1 MRQFLLC
8 FRWNN
13 YCLRNPER
21 IWRSFWATSTFR
33 FWTKK
38 LATITKTNT
47 NSSSWLSIWLDSF
60 WAALTCTSNIE
71 FWTFSLCS
79 LLSGIT
85 VLWPSENPFLGSTDQ
100 GSRCVFSIHIF
111 FFLVEF
117 MFKIPFFRNS
127 HFCFDFSFFCAF
139 FFFKIRTF
147 VLNVAFFFWKS
158 LKKKIPFFFQG
169 SNFSEFTFF
178 SCNFWRHFWCHKIQI
193 FGKVCNSSLKMLFF
207 GVKIQMRQFCWFF
220 NSF

>member
-1 MRQFLLC
+1 MRHFLLC

-71 FWTFSLCS
+71 FWTFFLCS

-127 HFCFDFSFFCAF
+127 HFCFVF
-139 FFFKIRTF
+139 
-147 VLNVAFFFWKS
+147 
-158 LKKKIPFFFQG
+158 PFF
-169 SNFSEFTFF
+169 
-178 SCNFWRHFWCHKIQI
+178 
-193 FGKVCNSSLKMLFF
+193 MLFF
-207 GVKIQMRQFCWFF
+207 FYFRFF
-220 NSF
+220 VFSERKRKTNLLSAR